1 MKFFCILLLFVPL
14 SLYGGSYF
22 KYRVESSDTIAT
34 ISDKFHVDSKS
45 IISINS
51 LKDVNK
57 IYVGQVLEIPVVY
70 SYFRPIKADLQ
81 TILGR
86 STKNWRN
93 PGFELYSWDKVSSV
107 LIFDTL
113 NYSFQALM
121 FKRLAYFVEKKDHS
135 GSIYTIEYLEDKRG
149 WNGHDYKPDD
159 IADFFNKVSAEGFE
173 LTKGE
178 EVLKDIVLK
187 NRIVVSTRR
196 GYIGGRGA
204 VISCSR
210 SSQYSLRK
218 SILTHESYHGLF
230 FTSPSFRRYSNLVWS
245 QLDDDSKEV
254 WLLYLDF
261 LDYDITIEKLVVNE
275 FMAYMLQCR
284 EKKSYDFF
292 IEIVRQRLLFN
303 YPERK
308 SFLRNYFSKTK
319 KPFEDSIKKLEA
331 FYLKLN
337 VE

>member
-1 MKFFCILLLFVPL
+1 MKLFFILILFVPL
-14 SLYGGSYF
+14 SLFGGSYF
-22 KYRVESSDTIAT
+22 KYRVENRDTIVT

-51 LKDVNK
+51 IKDVNK
-57 IYVGQVLEIPVVY
+57 IYVGQILEIPVVY
-70 SYFRPIKADLQ
+70 NYFKPIKADLK

-93 PGFELYSWDKVSSV
+93 PGFELYNWDKVSSV
-107 LIFDTL
+107 LVFDTL

-135 GSIYTIEYLEDKRG
+135 GSIYTTEYLEDKRG
-149 WNGHDYKPDD
+149 WNGHDYRPED
-159 IADFFNKVSAEGFE
+159 IADFFNKVTEKGYQ

-178 EVLKDIVLK
+178 EILKDIVIR
-187 NRIVVSTRR
+187 NRVIVSTRR
-196 GYIGGRGA
+196 GYIGGNGA
-204 VISCSR
+204 IISCSR
-210 SSQYSLRK
+210 SSPYSLRK

-230 FTSPSFRRYSNLVWS
+230 FTSSTFRKFSYLVWR

-261 LDYDITIEKLVVNE
+261 LDYDITKEKLVVNE

-284 EKKSYDFF
+284 EKKAYNFF
-292 IEIVRQRLLFN
+292 MDIIKYRLLSN
-303 YPERK
+303 YPEK
-308 SFLRNYFSKTK
+308 NSFINNYFSKTK
-319 KPFEDSIKKLEA
+319 KPFGESIKKLET
-331 FYLKLN
+331 FYLKL
-337 VE
+337 EIE